1 MTLSEATLN
10 KLIETLEP
18 ILTALNYE
26 LADIRIRKENE
37 QNVLDVKIDK
47 VDGITIDDC
56 ALASRKISLVLD
68 VEDIINFPYTLQV
81 GSPGIFRE
89 LKKEK
94 DFVRNMSKRIKV
106 HHYTSKKQNKKTIGF
121 LTAYESSAIIIKTD
135 QGNMTLNFDDIKK
148 IQLFPDI

>member
-10 KLIETLEP
+10 RLIEILDP
-18 ILTALNYE
+18 ILTTLNYE
-26 LADIRIRKENE
+26 LVDVRIRKEND
-37 QNVLDVKIDK
+37 QNVLDIKIDK
-47 VDGITIDDC
+47 VDGVTIDDC
-56 ALASRKISLVLD
+56 AIASRKISLVLD
-68 VEDIINFPYTLQV
+68 VEDIINFSYTLQV

-94 DFVRNMSKRIKV
+94 DFARNMNNRIKV
-106 HHYTSKKQNKKTIGF
+106 HHYTSKKQNKKTIGI
-121 LTAYESSAIIIKTD
+121 LTAFEDSSITIKTD

>member
-10 KLIETLEP
+10 RLIETLDP

-26 LADIRIRKENE
+26 LVDIRIRKEND

-56 ALASRKISLVLD
+56 AIASRKISLVLD
-68 VEDIINFPYTLQV
+68 IEDIINFSYTLQV

-94 DFVRNMSKRIKV
+94 DFVRNMNNRIKV
-106 HHYTSKKQNKKTIGF
+106 HHYTSKKQNKKTIGI
-121 LTAYESSAIIIKTD
+121 LTAYEDNAIIINTD